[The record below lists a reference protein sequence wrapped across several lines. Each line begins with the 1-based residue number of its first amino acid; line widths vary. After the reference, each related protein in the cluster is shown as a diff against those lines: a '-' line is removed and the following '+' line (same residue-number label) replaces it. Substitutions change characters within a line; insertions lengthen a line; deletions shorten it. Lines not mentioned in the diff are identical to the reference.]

1 MAGGKLSARQ
11 KMINLMYL
19 VFIAMLA
26 MNMDKKVLTNIGL
39 GIENDVEAN
48 TRLTNTNNLS
58 LENLTRLASEQADKY
73 SDLSEQAN
81 SLSSISNVYN
91 TYLEDVKSKLTS
103 ELEDATNYE
112 KMDTRDKGDQFF
124 FVGDKYTKEGQ
135 EFVDNLNK
143 YREDVLIIL
152 GKDANSEIIASVKK
166 RFNTSDDKIGN
177 KMVKYLI
184 SRYEGYPLISTLSN
198 ISRLQSGIKSTEN
211 DVYGALVGGQM
222 KSDVSMTNYDAMVVF
237 EKNAYYPGE
246 ALSGKIV
253 LGKNDPTLKASK
265 VIINGQSVPTSR
277 IKAGQ
282 VELAGS
288 AGNIGEHELKGTFH
302 FLEDGEDVS
311 INIVGGKYSVIPVPN
326 QAVISADKMN
336 VVYRGVQNPI
346 SISMPGVSENKIK
359 ASASG
364 LNKTGKGKY
373 MMTPPKQREVTIS
386 VSATLPNG
394 KAVTSKKLFR
404 VKDIPA
410 PTGTVRSTVGF
421 QKMSKASLAKSTVG
435 AKLQDFVFDLDV
447 AVSGFSIKVPGKPT
461 INVSGTRFDQ
471 AAKRAITKAKRGD
484 VILIFN
490 IKGYLK
496 NNKTYFLKKTT
507 EVSVEIT
514 S

>member
-39 GIENDVEAN
+39 GIENDTETNV
-48 TRLTNTNNLS
+48 RLTSTNDGA
-58 LENLTRLASEQADKY
+58 LENLARLSIEQPDKYNELNEQAK
-73 SDLSEQAN
+73 
-81 SLSSISNVYN
+81 SLSSISNVFN
-91 TYLEDVKSKLTS
+91 TYLDGVKDKLT
-103 ELEDATNYE
+103 ETLEDKTNYE
-112 KMDTRDKGDQFF
+112 KMDTRDKGDEYFF
-124 FVGDKYTKEGQ
+124 KGDKYTKEGQ
-135 EFVDNLNK
+135 DFVDNINK
-143 YREDVLIIL
+143 FREDVLIIL
-152 GKDANSEIIASVKK
+152 GPKASPEIISSVNK

-222 KSDVSMTNYDAMVVF
+222 ESDVSMTNYDAMVVF
-237 EKNAYYPGE
+237 EKTAYYPGE
-246 ALSGKIV
+246 QLSGKIV

-265 VIINGQSVPTSR
+265 VVINGRAVSSDR

-282 VELAGS
+282 VELAVS

-302 FLEDGEDVS
+302 FLENGEDVA
-311 INIVGGKYSVIPVPN
+311 IEIVGGKYSVIPVPN

-336 VVYRGVQNPI
+336 VVYRGVSNPI

-359 ASASG
+359 ASAPG
-364 LNKTGKGKY
+364 LSKTGKGKY
-373 MMTPPKQREVTIS
+373 TMTPPKQREVTIN

-394 KAVTSKKLFR
+394 KGVTSKKLFR

-421 QKMSKASLAKSTVG
+421 QKMSKGSLVKSTIG

-447 AVSGFSIKVPGKPT
+447 GVSSFSVKVPGKPT
-461 INVSGTRFDQ
+461 INVRGTRFDS
-471 AAKRAITKAKRGD
+471 AAKRAINKARRGD
-484 VILIFN
+484 IILIFN

-496 NNKTYFLKKTT
+496 NNSTYLLKKTS
-507 EVSVEIT
+507 EVSIEIT